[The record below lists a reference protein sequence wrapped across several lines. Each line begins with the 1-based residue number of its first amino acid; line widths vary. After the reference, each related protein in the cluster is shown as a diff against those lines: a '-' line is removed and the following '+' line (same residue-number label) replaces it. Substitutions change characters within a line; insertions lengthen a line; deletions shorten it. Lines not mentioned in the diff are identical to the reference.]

1 MLCDFGLQNVNK
13 MREWKWFS
21 LMKAGSLKDGKEQ
34 LVTNIL
40 GDKRSK
46 IHQHKVLA
54 TKSEEQSQDKARHP
68 IMNRSM

>member
-1 MLCDFGLQNVNK
+1 MLCDFGLQNVKK

-21 LMKAGSLKDGKEQ
+21 LMKAESLKDGKEQ
-34 LVTNIL
+34 LVTNTL
-40 GDKRSK
+40 RDKRSK

-54 TKSEEQSQDKARHP
+54 TTSEEQSHDKARHP